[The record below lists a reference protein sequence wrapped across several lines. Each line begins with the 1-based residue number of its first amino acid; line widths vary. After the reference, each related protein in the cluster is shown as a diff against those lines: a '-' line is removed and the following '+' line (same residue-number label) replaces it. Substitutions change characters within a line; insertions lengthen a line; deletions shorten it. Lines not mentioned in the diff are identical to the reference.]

1 MVQSGKRNAAL
12 LAAVSVGALSVGAA
26 RAQQA
31 GNSVQSLP
39 PVEVTAPD
47 KSKTANHK
55 RETGNARRAHS
66 QTHTNSPNNSSA
78 TAPPTTSSGAGASA
92 VTPTYH
98 TDTANLGPLGN
109 RSILNTPTSLTVI
122 PEWLIGNQQDHTVND
137 LLHFLPSVEIR
148 DQQGFEV
155 SRPQSRGFQGSIVQN
170 TRLDGLNAI
179 GTTAIAAENLGG
191 IQVLNGLAGALY
203 GPMTSAGVFNYV
215 LKRPTDTPFASFTEG
230 YASRGT
236 FTEQLD
242 AGGRVGD
249 LGYRVNIV
257 RGDGESYVP
266 ESSTQRGLF
275 SGAFDFHLNENT
287 VIEADVSHY
296 NAQAYGLP
304 GSIVY
309 DGASTNPKNNSS
321 NILPSAPDP
330 TKLGYGQPGAGTNLT
345 SDTAVLKL
353 KHEFNDQWSM
363 EIGGLYENAIRGL
376 YGITNTMT
384 TNTDFTVTKNFTA
397 VPHFTIV
404 SNEAALNGHI
414 DILGFKNDVTIG
426 TNGFLNGQ
434 NNFVNPSQ
442 CPNQSNVQS
451 LCTPVLGS
459 ATLANPVVFP
469 ENNTIVHGPE
479 YKSGELF
486 VQSIIVGDT
495 FHFNKQWAVQ
505 AVVNTSFL
513 SSQSWSSSGAL
524 TSSQTTNGV
533 VSPTVSLIY
542 KPIDP
547 LTFYATYASSVEQ
560 SDQAPTAAT
569 VTNSGQFLAPYHD
582 QQYEAGVKYA
592 LSKDLLIT
600 LDGFRMTRPFAT
612 GVADAANLNLETFQ
626 VIGMQRNIGAELF
639 LQGAITPDLSI
650 FGGVT
655 YIDARLENS
664 GDATTNGKFIVGV
677 PQFKSDVVLDY
688 HPAFFN
694 GFAITAAAHYES
706 QRAATNTNNSFA
718 PSFATFDPGVRY
730 TTIVE
735 KHRVTARFQVLNVTN
750 TKYYVAIA
758 DGNIVGSP
766 GANTAY
772 LGTPRT
778 FMASLQ
784 VDF

>member
-1 MVQSGKRNAAL
+1 MIQSGARNAAL
-12 LAAVSVGALSVGAA
+12 LAAVSVAALSVGAA

-31 GNSVQSLP
+31 GNSVQPLP
-39 PVEVTAPD
+39 PVEVTAPE
-47 KSKTANHK
+47 KPKTTNHK
-55 RETGNARRAHS
+55 REAGNARRTTSQAHS
-66 QTHTNSPNNSSA
+66 NAQNNSSA
-78 TAPPTTSSGAGASA
+78 NPSATSSAAGAGASA
-92 VTPTYH
+92 VRPTYH
-98 TDTANLGPLGN
+98 TDTASVGPLGN
-109 RSILNTPTSLTVI
+109 KSILDTPTSITVI
-122 PEWLIGNQQDHTVND
+122 PEELVVNQQVHTVND
-137 LLHFLPSVEIR
+137 LLNFLPSVEIR
-148 DQQGFEV
+148 DQQGIEV

-170 TRLDGLNAI
+170 TRIDGLNAI
-179 GTTAIAAENLGG
+179 GTTAIPAENLAG

-203 GPMTSAGVFNYV
+203 GPETSAGVFNYV

-230 YASRGT
+230 YASGGT

-275 SGAFDFHLNENT
+275 SGAFDYHLNENT

-309 DGASTNPKNNSS
+309 DGASTSATSKST
-321 NILPSAPDP
+321 ILPSAPDAA
-330 TKLGYGQPGAGTNLT
+330 KMGYGQPGAGTDLT
-345 SDTAVLKL
+345 SDTAVVKL

-363 EIGGLYENAIRGL
+363 EIGGLYENAIRNL
-376 YGITNTMT
+376 DGITNTMT
-384 TNTDFTVTKNFTA
+384 DNSGDYTVTKNFTA

-404 SNEAALNGHI
+404 SNEASLNGHVE
-414 DILGFKNDVTIG
+414 ILGFRNDVTFG
-426 TNGFLNGQ
+426 TNGFVNGQ
-434 NNFVNPSQ
+434 NNYTSMNTPTLGT
-442 CPNQSNVQS
+442 SN
-451 LCTPVLGS
+451 
-459 ATLANPVVFP
+459 LANPVVFP
-469 ENNTIVHGPE
+469 ENNSITHGPE
-479 YKSGELF
+479 YKAGELF
-486 VQSIIVGDT
+486 EQSIIVGDT

-513 SSQSWSSSGAL
+513 NSQSWNSGGTL
-524 TSSQTTNGV
+524 TSSQTANGV
-533 VSPTVSLIY
+533 VSPTASLIY
-542 KPIDP
+542 KPIEP

-560 SDQAPTAAT
+560 SDQAPTSTGTLT

-582 QQYEAGVKYA
+582 EQYEAGVKYA
-592 LSKDLLIT
+592 LSKDFLIT
-600 LDGFRMTRPFAT
+600 LDGFRMTRPYAT
-612 GVADAANLNLETFQ
+612 AIVDTANPNIETFQ

-655 YIDARLENS
+655 YIDARLE
-664 GDATTNGKFIVGV
+664 GTGVAATNDNYVVGV
-677 PQFKSDVVLDY
+677 PQFKSDVAFDY
-688 HPAFFN
+688 HPASWN

-718 PSFATFDPGVRY
+718 PSFATFAPGVRY
-730 TTIVE
+730 TTEVLR
-735 KHRVTARFQVLNVTN
+735 HRVTARFQVLNVTN
-750 TKYYVAIA
+750 TQYYVSIA

-778 FMASLQ
+778 FMASLE